1 MHRRKD
7 LLAVAV
13 AVEDPLNG
21 PLFEHFVPIVAILL
35 SRSICAHVERRLDE
49 SNEWRD
55 T

>member
-7 LLAVAV
+7 LFAV
-13 AVEDPLNG
+13 AVEELNG

-35 SRSICAHVERRLDE
+35 GRSICAHVERRLDE
-49 SNEWRD
+49 TNEWRD